1 MRWRKC
7 FHPDLTEL
15 NASRGGAAKKRHRF
29 RSGHGVFEECTGK
42 RDHPFNLTEALAAYV
57 LEGLLQS
64 GDISL
69 DEGKMVLDVIMSNEA
84 ENKGR
89 LLVLRKLGVATCL
102 IAEGSVVLEKG
113 VKVAADINLAASS
126 EELKTKFM

>member
-1 MRWRKC
+1 EPR
-7 FHPDLTEL
+7 EL
-15 NASRGGAAKKRHRF
+15 LKRHRF

-69 DEGKMVLDVIMSNEA
+69 DEGKWCWMSSC
-84 ENKGR
+84 R
-89 LLVLRKLGVATCL
+89 TRRKTREGCL
-102 IAEGSVVLEKG
+102 CSGSSALQHV
-113 VKVAADINLAASS
+113 
-126 EELKTKFM
+126 